1 MLTKEKS
8 LYQVKLI
15 LHSLP
20 LEEYEMIPDEIIEEI
35 ENNLEYDENII
46 IDPSIPLQEQDIDD
60 KTYEMLDK
68 IIKKVENL
76 KNIEEIEESEEID
89 LEEENIKLKNIIE
102 ALKEENSKIPKAKML
117 LEDYKEVIREKDE
130 EISRLKINN
139 ERLYKSIEKLPKIIR
154 KIFMKDIKSLLP

>member
-15 LHSLP
+15 LDSLP
-20 LEEYEMIPDEIIEEI
+20 LEEYEMIPEEIIEEI

-46 IDPSIPLQEQDIDD
+46 IDPTIPLQEQDIDD
-60 KTYEMLDK
+60 KTYEMLDR
-68 IIKKVENL
+68 IIKKVENSN
-76 KNIEEIEESEEID
+76 NIEEIEEFEEID

-102 ALKEENSKIPKAKML
+102 ALKEENSKIPKAKIL
-117 LEDYKEVIREKDE
+117 LEEYKEVIREKDE
-130 EISRLKINN
+130 EIGRLKINN

-154 KIFMKDIKSLLP
+154 KIFIKDIKSLLS

>member
-15 LHSLP
+15 LDNLP
-20 LEEYEMIPDEIIEEI
+20 LEEYEMIPEEVIDEI

-46 IDPSIPLQEQDIDD
+46 IDPTIPLQEQDIDD
-60 KTYEMLDK
+60 KTYEMLDR
-68 IIKKVENL
+68 IIKKVENF
-76 KNIEEIEESEEID
+76 KNIEEIEESEEIN

-117 LEDYKEVIREKDE
+117 LEEYKEVIKEKDV
-130 EISRLKINN
+130 EIAKLKESNS
-139 ERLYKSIEKLPKIIR
+139 ELYECIKKIPKILR
-154 KIFMKDIKSLLP
+154 KLFIKEIENLLP

>member
-15 LHSLP
+15 LDNLP
-20 LEEYEMIPDEIIEEI
+20 LEEYEMIPEEVIEEI

-46 IDPSIPLQEQDIDD
+46 IDPTIPLQEQDIDN
-60 KTYEMLDK
+60 KTYEMLDR
-68 IIKKVENL
+68 IIKKVENF
-76 KNIEEIEESEEID
+76 KNIEEIEESEEIN

-117 LEDYKEVIREKDE
+117 LEEYKEVIKEKDV
-130 EISRLKINN
+130 EIAKLKESNS
-139 ERLYKSIEKLPKIIR
+139 ELYECIKKMPKILR
-154 KIFMKDIKSLLP
+154 KLFIKEIENLLP